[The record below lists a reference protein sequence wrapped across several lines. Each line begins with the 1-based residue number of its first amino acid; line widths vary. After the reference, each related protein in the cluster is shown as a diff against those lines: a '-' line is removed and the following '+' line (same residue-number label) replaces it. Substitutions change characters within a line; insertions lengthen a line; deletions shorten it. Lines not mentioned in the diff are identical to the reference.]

1 MRPSLFAA
9 LSCSLLLAMSA
20 GGQVRAQEAPVVA
33 AAADLRFALAEVAEA
48 FARDS
53 QREVR
58 LTFGSS
64 GDFSRQIRQGAPFQ
78 MFLSADEQFVL
89 DLATTGFTVDD
100 GLLYAVGHLAIM
112 VPTGSPLKAD
122 GTLADLKAALD
133 DGRLKKFAIANPEH
147 APYGRRAEEAL
158 RQAGVWE
165 AIADRLVFGENAAQ
179 AAQFA
184 IGGDTQGGIVAY
196 SLALSPSVSKRGSY
210 ALIPA
215 AWHRPLRQRMALVK
229 GAGETARLFYRF
241 MQTPSA
247 RVIMGRYGFA
257 LPGESS

>member
-1 MRPSLFAA
+1 MNL
-9 LSCSLLLAMSA
+9 

-89 DLATTGFTVDD
+89 DLAATGFTVDD
-100 GLLYAVGHLAIM
+100 GLLYAVGHLAII
-112 VPTGSPLKAD
+112 VPMGSPLKAD

>member
-1 MRPSLFAA
+1 
-9 LSCSLLLAMSA
+9 MSA

-89 DLATTGFTVDD
+89 DLAATGFTVDD

-112 VPTGSPLKAD
+112 VPSGSPLKAD

-196 SLALSPSVSKRGSY
+196 SLALSPPVSKRGSY
-210 ALIPA
+210 AVIPA

-241 MQTPSA
+241 MQTPGA

>member
-1 MRPSLFAA
+1 
-9 LSCSLLLAMSA
+9 LLP

-89 DLATTGFTVDD
+89 DLAATGFTVDD
-100 GLLYAVGHLAIM
+100 GLLYAVGHLAII

>member
-1 MRPSLFAA
+1 
-9 LSCSLLLAMSA
+9 MSA

-89 DLATTGFTVDD
+89 DLAATGFTVDD